1 MADAF
6 LRLSA
11 NDRRDALGVAAD
23 RSGRPAHL
31 LEKDVWVVWALAALY
46 GSPLGEHLV
55 FKGGTS
61 LSKAYKVIR
70 RFSEDVDLTYDIRAI
85 APDLAGADGEALPKT
100 RSEERRWSSE
110 VRQRLPEWVAASA
123 QPVIANALAAEA
135 LAAAIR
141 VEGEKLFIDYE
152 ATARGSGYV
161 APSVTLEFGAR
172 STGEPASLR
181 DVICDASG
189 LIEGVK
195 FPTARPRVMHA
206 ERTFWEKATAIH
218 VFCMQERLRGDRFAR
233 HWHDVARLD
242 EAGIAAVAFADR
254 DLARAVARHKNMFF
268 AEKAADRGSPIDY
281 AAAVGGGLRLVPAGE
296 ALKVLEEDYVRMV
309 EDGLLLEDAEP
320 FEALI
325 VGWSQFMG
333 LPVIEIQRLSCCKIS
348 GLIHNLWNWRRV

>member
-11 NDRRDALGVAAD
+11 KDRRDALGVAAD

-85 APDLAGADGEALPKT
+85 APDLVGADGEALPKT

-110 VRQRLPEWVAASA
+110 VRQRLPEWVAVTA
-123 QPVIANALAAEA
+123 QPVIASALAAEA

-141 VEGEKLFIDYE
+141 IDGEKLFIDYE
-152 ATARGSGYV
+152 ATATGLGYV
-161 APSVTLEFGAR
+161 APSVALEFGAR

-189 LIEGVK
+189 LIEGVE

-218 VFCMQERLRGDRFAR
+218 VFCLQERLRGDRFAR

-242 EAGIAAVAFADR
+242 EAGIVAVAFADR
-254 DLARAVARHKNMFF
+254 DLAYAVARHKNMFF
-268 AEKAADRGSPIDY
+268 AEKAADRSPIDY
-281 AAAVGGGLRLVPAGE
+281 AAAVGGGLRLVPASE
-296 ALKVLEEDYVRMV
+296 ALKILEEDYARMV
-309 EDGLLLEDAEP
+309 EDGLLLEDTEP
-320 FEALI
+320 FEALMARCADI
-325 VGWSQFMG
+325 AARANRAS
-333 LPVIEIQRLSCCKIS
+333 S
-348 GLIHNLWNWRRV
+348 